1 MVTKNLTLGFLIIL
15 LVLTILF
22 IGFKE
27 NYDYS
32 HTEDGLKI
40 VEATLTLGSVDNV
53 NDTSIQAYN
62 YDFALYNGGNEE
74 IYVDSIEPLFTKDFL
89 ERVITEDHKITG
101 NKTINPDSTIH
112 VKGQVEFN
120 ISGLSK
126 EQSLNLDR
134 IYSVNVT
141 STKTLLFFPKEGS

>member
-1 MVTKNLTLGFLIIL
+1 MTKNLTRGFLIIL

-27 NYDYS
+27 NYDS
-32 HTEDGLKI
+32 SQAEDGLKI

-62 YDFALYNGGNEE
+62 YDFALYNGGNEK
-74 IYVDSIEPLFTKDFL
+74 IYLDSIELLFTKDFL
-89 ERVITEDHKITG
+89 ARVLTEDHKIID
-101 NKTINPDSTIH
+101 NKTLRPHSTIH

-120 ISGLSK
+120 VSGLSK

-141 STKTLLFFPKEGS
+141 STKTLLFPKGDS